1 MSYTSQKQ
9 IGILLM
15 VAITFASCKVMKQYQ
30 RPQIIAEN
38 LYRDTLFT
46 QSDSTSMADLPWK
59 TLFTDT
65 TLQALIQEGLD
76 KNINLKTA
84 ILRMSEAQYTLEQSK
99 LVYLPTLDA
108 GINATQTK
116 NSRAALN
123 FPEGIN
129 IDLNTITYKAQLSAS
144 WEINLWGQLGSLKRQ
159 ALANFL
165 QSDATKRAIQTQLIA
180 DIANYYYNLVAL
192 DQQLRITEST
202 VKNRIEGVETMKAL
216 KASAVV
222 NGAAVVQSEANRY
235 AVEVTIPDL
244 KRNIRE
250 IENIISILLARAP
263 GSIPRE
269 VLSQQKPYMDIDVG
283 VSTLLL
289 RNRPDVQAAEFALK
303 VALENTNVAYS
314 YFYPSLSITAQ
325 GGISTLKLENF
336 FDKSFFYNVIGG
348 LTQPIFNRGQNKT
361 RYKIAQAQQQEA
373 LLGFQQTLLNAGQ
386 EVSNALYAYQTAL
399 DKQRIRTSQIQS
411 LEKAVDFTKELLR
424 YSSATNYT
432 DVLTSEQSLLAAQL
446 NSVNDQLQQYQSI
459 VNLYRALGGGWK

>member
-1 MSYTSQKQ
+1 MSYKSQKQ
-9 IGILLM
+9 IWIMLL
-15 VAITFASCKVMKQYQ
+15 VAVTFASCKVMKKYQ
-30 RPQIIAEN
+30 RPDLVAEN
-38 LYRDTLFT
+38 LYRDTLLT
-46 QSDSTSMADLPWK
+46 HSDSTSMADLPWR
-59 TLFTDT
+59 TLFSDT

-76 KNINLKTA
+76 KNLNLKTA
-84 ILRMSEAQYTLEQSK
+84 VLRMSEAQYTLEQSK

-108 GINATQTK
+108 GINATKSK

-129 IDLNTITYKAQLSAS
+129 INLNTITYKAQLSAS
-144 WEINLWGQLGSLKRQ
+144 WEINLWGQLSSLKRQ

-165 QSDATKRAIQTQLIA
+165 QSDAAKRAIQTQLIA

-192 DQQLRITEST
+192 DQQLAITEST
-202 VKNRIEGVETMKAL
+202 VQNRIQGVETMKAL

-250 IENIISILLARAP
+250 TENIISILLARTAGP
-263 GSIPRE
+263 IQRE
-269 VLSQQKPYMDIDVG
+269 KLSQQKPFLDIDTG
-283 VSTLLL
+283 VSTLLF
-289 RNRPDVQAAEFALK
+289 RNRPDVQEAEFAFK
-303 VALENTNVAYS
+303 VAFENTNIAYS

-325 GGISTLKLENF
+325 GGLSTLKLENF
-336 FDKSFFYNVIGG
+336 FDKSLFYNLIGG
-348 LTQPIFNRGQNKT
+348 LTQPIFSRGQNKT

-373 LLGFQQTLLNAGQ
+373 LLGFQQTILNAGQ

-399 DKQRIRTSQIQS
+399 DKQRTRANQIQS

-446 NSVNDQLQQYQSI
+446 NSVNDQLQQYQAV

>member
-1 MSYTSQKQ
+1 MSYKSHKQ
-9 IGILLM
+9 IAIMLL
-15 VAITFASCKVMKQYQ
+15 VAVTFASCKVMKKYQ
-30 RPQIIAEN
+30 HPEIVAEN

-46 QSDSTSMADLPWK
+46 HSDSTSMADLPWK
-59 TLFTDT
+59 ALFSDT

-76 KNINLKTA
+76 KNLNLKTA
-84 ILRMSEAQYTLEQSK
+84 MLRMSEAQYTLQQSK

-108 GINATQTK
+108 GISANPSR

-129 IDLNTITYKAQLSAS
+129 INLKTITYKAQLSAS
-144 WEINLWGQLGSLKRQ
+144 WEINLWGQLSSLKRQ

-165 QSDATKRAIQTQLIA
+165 QSDAAKRAIQTQLIA
-180 DIANYYYNLVAL
+180 DIANYYYNLIAL
-192 DQQLRITEST
+192 DEQLAITEST
-202 VKNRIEGVETMKAL
+202 VENRIEGIETMKAL

-250 IENIISILLARAP
+250 IENLISILLARTP
-263 GSIPRE
+263 GAIQRE
-269 VLSQQKPYMDIDVG
+269 KLSVQKPFVDIDAG
-283 VSTLLL
+283 VSTLLF
-289 RNRPDVQAAEFALK
+289 RNRPDVQEAEFAFK
-303 VALENTNVAYS
+303 VAFENTNVAYS

-325 GGISTLKLENF
+325 GGLSTLRMENF
-336 FDKSFFYNVIGG
+336 FDKSIFYSVIGG

-373 LLGFQQTLLNAGQ
+373 LLGFQQTMLNAGQ
-386 EVSNALYAYQTAL
+386 EVSNALYVYQTAL
-399 DKQRIRTSQIQS
+399 DKQQTRAKQIES
-411 LEKAVDFTKELLR
+411 LEKAVEYTKELLR

-446 NSVNDQLQQYQSI
+446 NSVNDQLQQYQTI